1 MLRINLKCYSP
12 PNNIN
17 KNFLFALL
25 YFSWNPYLQR
35 EKMPSKVCNVIMDES
50 YVWSIAKKNLIA
62 TVTLRWTV
70 FKIAHLYLGINVDT
84 GLYTGVGPLS
94 QHLASQSVQLLN
106 EIIIFNVLA
115 LQKTSFSSLYR

>member
-1 MLRINLKCYSP
+1 
-12 PNNIN
+12 
-17 KNFLFALL
+17 
-25 YFSWNPYLQR
+25 
-35 EKMPSKVCNVIMDES
+35 MDES

-84 GLYTGVGPLS
+84 GLYAGVGPLS